1 MLASSLLASDDTERC
16 RIRLHSLNKS
26 SGAPRDTFE
35 MYGIWGETQ
44 GAKTPSINKG
54 GSNEL
59 EILSWSNSVIKVK
72 IPEGLPPGSYKV
84 GVYCNNPPYWQ
95 GSNWMNFEV
104 TGQAGPKAGGP
115 EDRPLLGSHKTR
127 GETRALK
134 SHAKAGT
141 TETSPPTAKDASLS
155 SYLRRNLKI
164 ISVGLIA
171 LMIALLIIVAHKKK
185 WIVWLGWIEAPK
197 RPEKMIR
204 FPFLILLFLLIL
216 FAYLFFFDRDTL
228 NDYVSKVLES
238 KITPVVLFASALFLL
253 GFLIYR
259 FMIGPVKGLRKAAE
273 KIAIFG
279 FSKVV
284 KLSSEW
290 DHVKDFISA
299 SFAEDSKFGGS
310 YDFYIEEIYKRLD
323 YNGFMVLFQ
332 NIITRNAPF
341 HRSMMDDV
349 INWPGSLMFIV
360 IEPTIFKKTVL
371 VRRRLNGNLIIP
383 GKIAGRGRSEKELRE
398 LGIEVHE
405 IEQHLTEE
413 FKRLFGAYEV
423 SPVGDMPG
431 SRLPSELQNALIRI
445 ASSPENINLFD
456 AGVSDFGGY
465 AKFLPNGFIIHAA
478 YKNTPK
484 DSEQLGRIVDFPG
497 EILKTV
503 KKAW

>member
-1 MLASSLLASDDTERC
+1 
-16 RIRLHSLNKS
+16 
-26 SGAPRDTFE
+26 
-35 MYGIWGETQ
+35 
-44 GAKTPSINKG
+44 
-54 GSNEL
+54 
-59 EILSWSNSVIKVK
+59 
-72 IPEGLPPGSYKV
+72 
-84 GVYCNNPPYWQ
+84 
-95 GSNWMNFEV
+95 
-104 TGQAGPKAGGP
+104 
-115 EDRPLLGSHKTR
+115 
-127 GETRALK
+127 
-134 SHAKAGT
+134 
-141 TETSPPTAKDASLS
+141 
-155 SYLRRNLKI
+155 
-164 ISVGLIA
+164 
-171 LMIALLIIVAHKKK
+171 
-185 WIVWLGWIEAPK
+185 
-197 RPEKMIR
+197 
-204 FPFLILLFLLIL
+204 
-216 FAYLFFFDRDTL
+216 
-228 NDYVSKVLES
+228 
-238 KITPVVLFASALFLL
+238 
-253 GFLIYR
+253 
-259 FMIGPVKGLRKAAE
+259 
-273 KIAIFG
+273 
-279 FSKVV
+279 
-284 KLSSEW
+284 
-290 DHVKDFISA
+290 
-299 SFAEDSKFGGS
+299 
-310 YDFYIEEIYKRLD
+310 
-323 YNGFMVLFQ
+323 
-332 NIITRNAPF
+332 
-341 HRSMMDDV
+341 MMDDV